1 MVRRSAAEP
10 KNLVPGRN
18 AEILRFA
25 QNDSYRRF
33 LAQQRSLSFCI
44 VATVSL
50 FVCFWYE
57 EIGSVLAERMNHG

>member
-1 MVRRSAAEP
+1 MYPGAKPLEEVMVRRSAAEP

-25 QNDSYRRF
+25 QNDNYRRL
-33 LAQQRSLSFCI
+33 LAQQRILSFCI

-50 FVCFWYE
+50 
-57 EIGSVLAERMNHG
+57 